1 MFAIENSSAP
11 STMPRRRVSIV
22 VLRLV
27 VVRYCI
33 GAQSVVDAP
42 LPRRRVSNAGGRRQC
57 VRVGEC
63 RVNMHRTSLFFAFR
77 KRIEHGK
84 VPTAVGTML

>member
-1 MFAIENSSAP
+1 MFAIGSSSAP
-11 STMPRRRVSIV
+11 STMPRRRVSMV
-22 VLRLV
+22 ALRIV

-57 VRVGEC
+57 VGVWEC
-63 RVNMHRTSLFFAFR
+63 RVET
-77 KRIEHGK
+77 
-84 VPTAVGTML
+84 